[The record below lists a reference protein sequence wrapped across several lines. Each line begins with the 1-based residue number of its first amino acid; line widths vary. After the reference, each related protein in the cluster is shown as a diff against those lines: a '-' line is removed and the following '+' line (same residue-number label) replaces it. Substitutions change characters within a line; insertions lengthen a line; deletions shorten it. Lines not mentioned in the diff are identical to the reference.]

1 MKINQAINLKIDKRG
16 KKKFFF
22 PIQVKS
28 KVRTAASVSMPVITP
43 FTSLEP
49 SLSKSLPSPENGPE
63 AWDEE
68 FDEQSNLIF
77 SAFPDGNIGEPVKR
91 LNL

>member
-1 MKINQAINLKIDKRG
+1 
-16 KKKFFF
+16 
-22 PIQVKS
+22 
-28 KVRTAASVSMPVITP
+28 MPVITP